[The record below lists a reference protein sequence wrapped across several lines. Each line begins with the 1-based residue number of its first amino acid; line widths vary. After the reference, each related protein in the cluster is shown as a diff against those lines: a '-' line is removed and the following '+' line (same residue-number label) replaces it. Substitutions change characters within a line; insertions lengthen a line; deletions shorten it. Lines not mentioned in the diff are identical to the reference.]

1 MMPCA
6 APRRAC
12 MSYPVRRMLWVGR
25 PAVVVDLEAIA
36 AQFNHALGSVVA
48 LGAERL
54 QFAQH
59 ELIPILVMLFDVI
72 GDGRWRHQSIG
83 ETHLAQRLG
92 SQLQRAAAL
101 PVAGAMRML
110 ASGHKNLRGAG
121 GASSLPLTRSF
132 RHICTARMRAS
143 LS

>member
-12 MSYPVRRMLWVGR
+12 MSYPVRRMVWIGG
-25 PAVVVDLEAIA
+25 PALVVDLEAIA

-48 LGAERL
+48 LAAERL

-59 ELIPILVMLFDVI
+59 ELVPILVMLFDVV

-83 ETHLAQRLG
+83 KTHLAQRLG
-92 SQLQRAAAL
+92 FQLQRAAAL
-101 PVAGAMRML
+101 PAAGAMRML
-110 ASGHKNLRGAG
+110 ACAHS
-121 GASSLPLTRSF
+121 
-132 RHICTARMRAS
+132 I
-143 LS
+143 